1 MNTITLNE
9 ALKQRVY
16 DSVAISEITAS
27 SLNADTVD
35 ADTVTTAPET
45 IHLGAVDLGD
55 NFPKYLTIADPNG
68 GLQAAAIAYA
78 KAGKSRKKRKW
89 V

>member
-27 SLNADTVD
+27 SLNADTV
-35 ADTVTTAPET
+35 ATVPRFNYMASYCRQCWC
-45 IHLGAVDLGD
+45 
-55 NFPKYLTIADPNG
+55 N
-68 GLQAAAIAYA
+68 
-78 KAGKSRKKRKW
+78 
-89 V
+89 

>member
-27 SLNADTVD
+27 SLNADTGECPAGMRAVLGFNLF
-35 ADTVTTAPET
+35 DTWEY
-45 IHLGAVDLGD
+45 D
-55 NFPKYLTIADPNG
+55 
-68 GLQAAAIAYA
+68 
-78 KAGKSRKKRKW
+78 
-89 V
+89 